1 MPRKPWAERA
11 KTVGYLPILKAS
23 ASRPSA
29 APALVSQGDVAKL
42 KGEEV
47 DWTNSTVSFV
57 PENQGAGPRPPGAE
71 ALNAVI
77 IEVAV
82 WWWRCRR
89 GMKSNCQSNALVTDP
104 VQISNRAASGLCFR
118 SLTES
123 ANEPFRRHV
132 DCSCLSCRAPIPA
145 TSSMAAILSP
155 TSASFLAHCPKA
167 GRMA

>member
-89 GMKSNCQSNALVTDP
+89 GMKSNCRSNALVTDP
-104 VQISNRAASGLCFR
+104 VQKSNRAASGLCFR
-118 SLTES
+118 SLRSEEHTSELQS
-123 ANEPFRRHV
+123 LRH
-132 DCSCLSCRAPIPA
+132 L
-145 TSSMAAILSP
+145 
-155 TSASFLAHCPKA
+155 
-167 GRMA
+167 